1 MSQTKIL
8 IVEDEAIVAADLAV
22 KLEKLGYGVAGVATQ
37 GGEAVEMALNS
48 RPHLVLMDIQL
59 EGGLDGIQA
68 AEVVRGQYDV
78 PVIYLTAHSDPGTL
92 ARAKLTGPSGY
103 ILKPFEERDLATQ
116 IELAL
121 YKHQAERKLRE
132 QREWLRVTLRSIGD
146 AVIATDAQ
154 GRITFMNPVAE
165 FVTSWSVAEAVGK
178 PLREVFRIVNEYTR
192 TTVDDPVAKVLQT
205 GLIVGLAN
213 HTILLRRDGTEVPI
227 DDSGAPIR
235 DAQGR
240 IQGVVLV
247 FRDISERRRSEAE
260 RDKLLLAIEQVGETV
275 VITDSQG
282 TIEYVNPAF
291 ENITGYTKAEAV
303 GQNPRILKSGRQ
315 DKAFY
320 KGLWDTICAGE
331 IFQGRMINR
340 RKDGTLYTDEAT
352 ISPVR
357 DATGKIVSY
366 VSVKRDVTSQLALEE
381 QFHQAQKMES
391 VGRLAGGVA
400 HDFNNML
407 GIILG
412 HAELAMEQVSSDSPV
427 HADLEEIRNA
437 AQRSADLTRQ
447 LLAFARKQTAAPKVI
462 DLNDNITDMIKM
474 LRRLIG
480 EDIDLTW
487 MPGARLWPVKIDP
500 AQTDQLLANLCV
512 NARDAINGIGKIAI
526 ETKNV
531 VIEEARRAQH
541 GEVTPGQY
549 VMLAVSDDG
558 CGMTEETLGNLF
570 EPFFTTKRVG
580 EGTGLGLSTVYGI
593 VKQNQGYIDVSSE
606 PGRGATFRIY
616 LPRELQ
622 SLEAKH
628 QPLVNSMKRGTETVL
643 LVEDEPAILRL
654 AKSVLERL
662 DYKVLAA
669 SSPEKALAL
678 AERHKGA
685 IHLLITDVVMPGM
698 NGQQLVERIKK
709 SMPDVKILFMSGY
722 TSDTVAHRGILESNV
737 QFLQK
742 PFSNESL
749 ARKVREILDDT
760 QASQPSGQAGDR

>member
-8 IVEDEAIVAADLAV
+8 IVEDEAIVATDLAF
-22 KLEKLGYGVAGVATQ
+22 KLEKLGYEVAGVAAQ
-37 GGEAVEMALNS
+37 GRQAVEMALQCQ
-48 RPHLVLMDIQL
+48 PQLIMMDIQL
-59 EGGLDGIQA
+59 EGELDGIQA
-68 AEVVRGQYDV
+68 AETIRRQCDV
-78 PVIYLTAHSDPGTL
+78 PVIYLTAHSDPATL
-92 ARAKLTGPSGY
+92 ARAKLTGPCGY

-121 YKHQAERKLRE
+121 YKHQAELKLRE
-132 QREWLRVTLRSIGD
+132 QREWLRVTLISIGD
-146 AVIATDAQ
+146 AVIATDAE

-165 FVTSWSVAEAVGK
+165 FVTGWSMTDAAGK
-178 PLREVFRIVNEYTR
+178 PLQDVFRIVNEYTR
-192 TTVDDPVAKVLQT
+192 AAVEDPVAKVLQT

-213 HTILLRRDGTEVPI
+213 HTVLLRRNGTEVPI

-235 DAQGR
+235 DKQGR

-275 VITDSQG
+275 LITDPQG
-282 TIEYVNPAF
+282 IIEYVNPAF
-291 ENITGYTKAEAV
+291 ESITGYTKAEAV
-303 GQNPRILKSGRQ
+303 GQNPRILKSGHQ

-320 KGLWDTICAGE
+320 QRLWETIRAGRIFKGRLV
-331 IFQGRMINR
+331 NK

-357 DATGKIVSY
+357 DASGKIVSY
-366 VSVKRDVTSQLALEE
+366 VSVKRDVTSRLALEE

-407 GIILG
+407 GIIIG
-412 HAELAMEQVSSDSPV
+412 HAELAMEQVTPDSPV
-427 HADLEEIRNA
+427 HADLVEIRRA

-447 LLAFARKQTAAPKVI
+447 LLAYARKQTAAPKVI
-462 DLNDNITDMIKM
+462 DLNDTITDMIKM

-480 EDIDLTW
+480 EDIDLAW
-487 MPGARLWPVKIDP
+487 MPGERLWPVKIDP

-512 NARDAINGIGKIAI
+512 NARDAINGVGHIAI

-531 VIEEARRAQH
+531 VIDEARQVGH
-541 GEVTPGQY
+541 SEIEPGQY
-549 VMLAVSDDG
+549 VMLAVSDNG
-558 CGMTEETLGNLF
+558 CGMDEETLHNLF
-570 EPFFTTKRVG
+570 EPFFTTKKVG

-593 VKQNQGYIDVSSE
+593 VKQNQGYIEVSSK
-606 PGRGATFRIY
+606 PGKGAAFRIY
-616 LPRELQ
+616 LPRELR
-622 SLEAKH
+622 SMEAPQHRPVTPKK
-628 QPLVNSMKRGTETVL
+628 QGTETVL
-643 LVEDEPAILRL
+643 LVEDESSILHL

-662 DYKVLAA
+662 GYTVLAVP
-669 SSPEKALAL
+669 SPDEALSL
-678 AERHKGA
+678 AQRYEA
-685 IHLLITDVVMPGM
+685 PIHLLITDVVMPGM
-698 NGQQLVERIKK
+698 NGQQLAERITKYV
-709 SMPDVKILFMSGY
+709 PGIEVLFMSGY
-722 TSDTVAHRGILESNV
+722 TSDAVADRGILDSGV

-749 ARKVREILDDT
+749 SQKVRQILDHKH
-760 QASQPSGQAGDR
+760 G